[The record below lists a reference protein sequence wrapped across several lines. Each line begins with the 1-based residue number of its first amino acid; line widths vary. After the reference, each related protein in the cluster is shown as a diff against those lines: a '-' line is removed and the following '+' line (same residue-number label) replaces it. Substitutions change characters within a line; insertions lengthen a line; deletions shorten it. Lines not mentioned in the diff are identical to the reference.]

1 MMVRIVLGV
10 SVSLLLSSSVA
21 FACSCVPSFGCP
33 VLGGSARPVFLGT
46 VIQVTELAPSADF
59 SFLSSRKARIRV
71 NESFGRLGPD
81 VSEIDVLTGLGGGDC
96 GVPFKPGEEY
106 LVDAFVSKDGLVH
119 AGICSSTR
127 RIDAVGAALR
137 ILRERRTGQMVP
149 SLAGQIVQRDRNFDG
164 LLGTEA
170 PKPPPNALV
179 RVKSGGGSY
188 ETQADTQGLYA
199 FYGLPS
205 ERYEYAPDLAQG
217 TTLSWYIGSDRPQVP
232 FELTGA
238 ACQERNIE
246 VFASGSI
253 QGRVLDSSN
262 RLLPHAFVYIVPA
275 AAKVLPKERQLYWES
290 QGKEG
295 FFKFVHI
302 PPGEYLVLVNPDD
315 SQTAEFPYRRTF
327 HPGVHDRSAA
337 TVITLRAGEQIR
349 DADIRL
355 QQQFAPRHLSVR
367 VTWADGRSIR
377 NFVYIVAKGTANPKL
392 MSDASTDIR
401 ASVCDLKILP
411 NEPYEVQ
418 AELNCRYADERS
430 EGPGATLKSAK
441 VYLTPDD
448 GRTELTLTIPATT
461 CPVIPGKTLVTNQ

>member
-1 MMVRIVLGV
+1 M
-10 SVSLLLSSSVA
+10 S
-21 FACSCVPSFGCP
+21 
-33 VLGGSARPVFLGT
+33 
-46 VIQVTELAPSADF
+46 
-59 SFLSSRKARIRV
+59 
-71 NESFGRLGPD
+71 
-81 VSEIDVLTGLGGGDC
+81 
-96 GVPFKPGEEY
+96 
-106 LVDAFVSKDGLVH
+106 
-119 AGICSSTR
+119 
-127 RIDAVGAALR
+127 GAQYR
-137 ILRERRTGQMVP
+137 GLRERLNSGP
-149 SLAGQIVQRDRNFDG
+149 SPRFIQ
-164 LLGTEA
+164 
-170 PKPPPNALV
+170 PPFASCV
-179 RVKSGGGSY
+179 RVYRSGRC
-188 ETQADTQGLYA
+188 D
-199 FYGLPS
+199 GLPS

-238 ACQERNIE
+238 PCQERNIE

-315 SQTAEFPYRRTF
+315 SETAEFPYRRTF

-367 VTWADGRSIR
+367 VTW
-377 NFVYIVAKGTANPKL
+377 
-392 MSDASTDIR
+392 
-401 ASVCDLKILP
+401 
-411 NEPYEVQ
+411 
-418 AELNCRYADERS
+418 
-430 EGPGATLKSAK
+430 
-441 VYLTPDD
+441 
-448 GRTELTLTIPATT
+448 
-461 CPVIPGKTLVTNQ
+461 